1 MTSGDGG
8 HRIAALILAAGQSQ
22 RMGRVNKLLATI
34 GGRPLVRIAAEA
46 ALASTAAPVV
56 VVTGHEAGAIE
67 AALAGLA
74 VAVAHNPDYRA
85 GLSTS
90 LSAGLKAL
98 PAGLDGVVVML
109 ADMPEVGP
117 AVIDRMIAAF
127 QPQTNAE
134 IVLPISA
141 GKRGN
146 PVLWGA
152 RFFDRLA
159 ALSGDA
165 GGRQLIG
172 EFGDSVVGIDVGVA
186 AIRDVDTLEGLAKAG
201 GIPV

>member
-1 MTSGDGG
+1 MTSGDRGR
-8 HRIAALILAAGQSQ
+8 RIAALILAAGESR
-22 RMGRVNKLLATI
+22 RMGRANKLLATI

-46 ALASTAAPVV
+46 ALASIAAPVV

-117 AVIDRMIAAF
+117 AVIDRLIAAF
-127 QPQTNAE
+127 DPQTNAE
-134 IVLPISA
+134 IVVPISA
-141 GKRGN
+141 GRRGN

-159 ALSGDA
+159 TLEGDA

-172 EFGDSVVGIDVGVA
+172 DCRDSVVGIDVGA
-186 AIRDVDTLEGLAKAG
+186 AVVRDIDTPEGLAEAG